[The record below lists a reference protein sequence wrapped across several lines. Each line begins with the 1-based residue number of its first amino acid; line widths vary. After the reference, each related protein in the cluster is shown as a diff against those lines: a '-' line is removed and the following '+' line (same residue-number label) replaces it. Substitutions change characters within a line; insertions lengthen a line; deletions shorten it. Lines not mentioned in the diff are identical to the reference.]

1 MQNQLSPT
9 RSLSSTIG
17 NVVLWLLA
25 AAGAICIILVV
36 VGLWLNISIMMF
48 RTGSMEPTI
57 ETGSVALVREIPAV
71 EITEGDVV
79 TVDRGEELLPVTHR
93 VTEITDVNETTGEVT
108 FVMRGD
114 ANDVD
119 EPKPYTTDTVRRA
132 FFSIPGIAP
141 IIK

>member
-108 FVMRGD
+108 FVCAGMPMTSTTPNRIQRI
-114 ANDVD
+114 
-119 EPKPYTTDTVRRA
+119 PYA
-132 FFSIPGIAP
+132 EHFSVFLASP
-141 IIK
+141 